1 MLASGTFRDPLNND
15 HKEITD
21 YAVTL
26 LDANLIAF
34 DVYLKWFYSEH
45 FYNLAQDNLAAPD
58 EEAND
63 FSDADWTE

>member
-1 MLASGTFRDPLNND
+1 MLAPGTFRNPFNND

-34 DVYLKWFYSEH
+34 DVYLKWFYGEH
-45 FYNLAQDNLAAPD
+45 FYSLAQDNLTAPD
-58 EEAND
+58 EKASGD
-63 FSDADWTE
+63 SDAYWTK